1 MRSEAR
7 INEISIRG
15 ITEVRCSDTEKSAMG
30 ASSLYSES
38 SKANLLKCL
47 SFAKQPPI
55 CTWAQIPNA
64 VTAWGCRL
72 SECINNAS
80 VAVHKHRLLLN
91 QVQGRGGRQRPHTTG
106 RLRTVQILKK

>member
-38 SKANLLKCL
+38 SKANLLSVSVLPNSLPSAHGPRFLML
-47 SFAKQPPI
+47 S
-55 CTWAQIPNA
+55 
-64 VTAWGCRL
+64 
-72 SECINNAS
+72 
-80 VAVHKHRLLLN
+80 
-91 QVQGRGGRQRPHTTG
+91 QREAAD
-106 RLRTVQILKK
+106 